1 MPRCSAIEAAK
12 PDRVGGRG
20 EPPATWGIQTV
31 AAEFHWDPDQ
41 YARFCEARSRPAVEL
56 LARLP
61 ARRLR
66 TIVDLGCGDGPVT
79 AMLVERWPDA
89 RIAGVD
95 SSSAMLERA
104 LTQCP
109 TVEFVE
115 ADISTW
121 QPVVPPDL
129 IFSNAA
135 LHWVDDHAALFPR
148 LATMLAPGGL
158 FAVQMPGNFDAPSHR
173 LLAARVR
180 SPRWA
185 AKLGSKLRAS
195 PVADPDR
202 YIDWLS
208 PVATNIDA
216 WETTDHLLLE
226 GENAVLEWM
235 KGTALRPFL
244 TALGPGDARAFLD
257 ELGADLADAYPRR
270 PDGSTRFPFRRIYV
284 VAERQTNSDTPTA

>member
-1 MPRCSAIEAAK
+1 MSDLSGRRFRLAAA
-12 PDRVGGRG
+12 RR
-20 EPPATWGIQTV
+20 IQ
-31 AAEFHWDPDQ
+31 ALAPESHWDPDQ

-61 ARRLR
+61 VRRLR

-104 LTQCP
+104 RAQCP
-109 TVEFVE
+109 TVDFIE

-121 QPVVPPDL
+121 QPADPPDL

-158 FAVQMPGNFDAPSHR
+158 LAVQMPGNFDAPSHR

-180 SPRWA
+180 SHRWA
-185 AKLGSKLRAS
+185 AKLGSRLRPA
-195 PVADPDR
+195 PVANPDR

-226 GENAVLEWM
+226 GEDAVLEWM

-244 TALGPGDARAFLD
+244 AALDPDDGDAFLG
-257 ELGADLADAYPRR
+257 ELGTDLADAYRRR
-270 PDGSTRFPFRRIYV
+270 PDGFTRFPFRRIYI
-284 VAERQTNSDTPTA
+284 VAERRTNLDTPTD